1 MKVKT
6 KVGGGRAGSKSKTFS
21 KGRPG
26 DKKRS
31 LHTIGR
37 KRFCRLCVDKAN
49 AVDYKDMK
57 RLEAFITER
66 GKIVSSRL
74 SGNCAKHQRIIAEAI
89 TKARFISLLPYTR

>member
-6 KVGGGRAGSKSKTFS
+6 KVGGTSRSKTLT
-21 KGRPG
+21 KGKG
-26 DKKRS
+26 KFKDKKRG
-31 LHTIGR
+31 LHAIGR
-37 KRFCRLCVDKAN
+37 KRFCRLCVDKAKS
-49 AVDYKDMK
+49 VDYKDTK

-66 GKIVSSRL
+66 GKMLSSRL

>member
-6 KVGGGRAGSKSKTFS
+6 KMSGPKSKTFT
-21 KGRPG
+21 KGKGKFG

-31 LHTIGR
+31 MHSIGR
-37 KRFCRLCVDKAN
+37 KRFCRLCVDKAKS
-49 AVDYKDMK
+49 VDYKDTK

-66 GKIVSSRL
+66 GKMVSSRL

>member
-1 MKVKT
+1 MKVKQR
-6 KVGGGRAGSKSKTFS
+6 VVGSKSKTLS
-21 KGRPG
+21 KGKGKGKFG

-37 KRFCRLCVDKAN
+37 KRFCRLCVDKAT
-49 AVDYKDMK
+49 AVDYKDTK

-66 GKIVSSRL
+66 GKMLSSRL

-89 TKARFISLLPYTR
+89 TKARFVSLLPYTR